1 LPARSATLARAR
13 AQTGELALFPE
24 TNGPHMPN
32 PRLVVVTPVYEDR
45 QASSQL
51 FRDIHAEFGAD
62 AYVVAVEDGSV
73 REPLEVAS
81 LAVAGLPGVIL
92 ELKRNVGHQRAIAIG
107 LGYAADHFP
116 DAAATVVMDSDGE
129 DLPASIKPLLAVLAR
144 EDVDIAVAERR
155 SRVETLRFRAF
166 YVVYKLIFGLLTGR
180 RIAFGNFMALKPVA
194 LGRLSVMPELWTHV
208 AGSVLSS
215 KLRVGG
221 CPLDRGA
228 RYAGRSKMNF
238 VGLVLHGFKA
248 LMVFAEDVLVR
259 IGLACVLISALA
271 MVAAV
276 IAVMLKVLGVATPGF
291 LSTALGL
298 LFLMVLQTGALT
310 LITLMLSGVVKGGAL
325 ATGMYREYIAR
336 IVPSPVALAGG
347 VEGSPA
353 AVPLAG
359 SRHDAAAGA
368 GRDA

>member
-1 LPARSATLARAR
+1 
-13 AQTGELALFPE
+13 
-24 TNGPHMPN
+24 MPS
-32 PRLVVVTPVYEDR
+32 PSLVIVTPVYEDR

-62 AYVVAVEDGSV
+62 AFVVAVEDGSV

-81 LAVAGLPGVIL
+81 LAAAGVPGLIL

-107 LGYAADHFP
+107 LGYVADHFP

-129 DLPASIKPLLAVLAR
+129 DLPASIKPLLAVLAHA
-144 EDVDIAVAERR
+144 DVDVAVAERK

-194 LGRLSVMPELWTHV
+194 LRRLSVMPEVWTHV

-215 KLRVGG
+215 KLRVRG

-248 LMVFAEDVLVR
+248 LTVFAEDVMVR
-259 IGLACVLISALA
+259 IGLACVVISALA
-271 MVAAV
+271 VLAAV

-298 LFLMVLQTGALT
+298 LFLVVLQTGALT
-310 LITLMLSGVVKGGAL
+310 LMTLMLSGVVKGGAL
-325 ATGMYREYIAR
+325 AAGRYREYIAR
-336 IVPSPVALAGG
+336 IVLSPVAPALALD
-347 VEGSPA
+347 SSLPA
-353 AVPLAG
+353 TPVAG
-359 SRHDAAAGA
+359 TRHDAAAGA
-368 GRDA
+368 GTDA